1 MVSADAKQHLLCLA
15 LLGVEHANVEL
26 TVEYPF
32 TSACRRRR
40 KEGDRAAHLISVQM
54 NVLICEA
61 TLASLTKS
69 NTCKVK

>member
-32 TSACRRRR
+32 TSACRIEGERRGT
-40 KEGDRAAHLISVQM
+40 EQHI
-54 NVLICEA
+54 
-61 TLASLTKS
+61 
-69 NTCKVK
+69 